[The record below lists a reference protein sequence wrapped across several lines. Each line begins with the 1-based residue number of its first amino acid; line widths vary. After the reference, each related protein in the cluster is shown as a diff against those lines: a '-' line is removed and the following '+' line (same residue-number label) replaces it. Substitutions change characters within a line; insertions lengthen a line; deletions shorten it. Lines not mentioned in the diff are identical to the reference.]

1 MASVM
6 KYRVA
11 LGILTVLLC
20 EILIFQE
27 LCRQLSTLTEI
38 QTSLFIVFSGPITLA
53 CSGTLTWRINF
64 LRI

>member
-6 KYRVA
+6 KDMVA
-11 LGILTVLLC
+11 LGLLIVLHC

-27 LCRQLSTLTEI
+27 LCRQLSTLTET
-38 QTSLFIVFSGPITLA
+38 QASLFTVFSGPISLA
-53 CSGTLTWRINF
+53 CSGTLIWRVKF